1 MIDLFMKIKLVSI
14 IFVILFF
21 VPFFVSAQ
29 KFSKKA
35 FVNFDCD
42 NGWEFSDEY
51 VSVKYYLDNYTD
63 GSMLLTEPRL
73 YFIIE
78 NKSSDFI
85 YLDLG
90 KCFIIR
96 NGNPEPLWTD
106 TKTYNT
112 KGSSTNGSVNVGTIA
127 NVLGVGGVV
136 GDLANGISIGGGKN
150 NSKTV
155 ETSSPR
161 VEPLPP
167 MSNKK
172 IQIILPKENSF
183 DKVIS
188 DYYKSKELRSYFY
201 WKTKL
206 PKGESMGFNK
216 ENSPIVF
223 SSLINYSLT
232 ESCDSSKNIINNFY
246 ANKMTGLYRNKNDE
260 ELFGNDKSH
269 EGKFIHVFLKN
280 PLYITSPFYNT

>member
-1 MIDLFMKIKLVSI
+1 MKVKLVLI
-14 IFVILFF
+14 ISVFLFCI
-21 VPFFVSAQ
+21 PFFVSAQ
-29 KFSKKA
+29 TAKEGLLYFE
-35 FVNFDCD
+35 CE
-42 NGWEFSDEY
+42 NGWEFSDEK
-51 VSVKYYLDNYTD
+51 VSVNYYLDNYRTID
-63 GSMLLTEPRL
+63 GEYHISSPQL
-73 YFIIE
+73 YIVIE
-78 NKSSDFI
+78 NKSSDFV

-96 NGNPEPLWTD
+96 NGNPEPLWAN
-106 TKTYNT
+106 TKTYDT
-112 KGSSTNGSVNVGTIA
+112 KGKSTSGSVNVGTIA

-167 MSNKK
+167 MSKK
-172 IQIILPKENSF
+172 EIRIILPKENCF

-188 DYYKSKELRSYFY
+188 DYFRYGFNDSYFY

-206 PKGESMGFNK
+206 LKGESVKINK
-216 ENSPIVF
+216 ENSPIIF

-232 ESCDSSKNIINNFY
+232 ESCDSSRSIINNFY
-246 ANKMTGLYRNKNDE
+246 ANKLTGLFRNKKDFEILGYNR
-260 ELFGNDKSH
+260 SH
-269 EGKFIHVFLKN
+269 KEKCIRIYLKK
-280 PLYITSPFYNT
+280 PLNK

>member
-1 MIDLFMKIKLVSI
+1 MKIKLVSI
-14 IFVILFF
+14 IFVILIF

-167 MSNKK
+167 MSKK
-172 IQIILPKENSF
+172 EIRIRLANENFNSDRVYIKYECLFGCKMNLPN
-183 DKVIS
+183 
-188 DYYKSKELRSYFY
+188 
-201 WKTKL
+201 
-206 PKGESMGFNK
+206 GESIEFKK
-216 ENSPIVF
+216 EDSPIVF
-223 SSLINYSLT
+223 STLINYSLT
-232 ESCDSSKNIINNFY
+232 ESCDSSKNVVNNFY
-246 ANKMTGLYRNKNDE
+246 ANKFLGLYSNKGGLTSDEKVFNNNDDNQLIG
-260 ELFGNDKSH
+260 ELIKSH
-269 EGKFIHVFLKN
+269 KEKYIFVELKKKR
-280 PLYITSPFYNT
+280 

>member
-1 MIDLFMKIKLVSI
+1 M
-14 IFVILFF
+14 FF

-29 KFSKKA
+29 KMSKHGLLYLE
-35 FVNFDCD
+35 CD
-42 NGWEFSDEY
+42 NGWEYSDEK
-51 VSVKYYLDNYTD
+51 VSVKYYIDNYAD
-63 GSMLLTEPRL
+63 MGLSWEISPEL
-73 YFIIE
+73 YIIIE

-112 KGSSTNGSVNVGTIA
+112 KGKNTNGSVNVGTIA
-127 NVLGVGGVV
+127 NVLGVGGVI

-167 MSNKK
+167 MSKK
-172 IQIILPKENSF
+172 EIRIMLAKENCYS
-183 DKVIS
+183 DKVSLICDQS
-188 DYYKSKELRSYFY
+188 FNIGIN
-201 WKTKL
+201 L
-206 PKGESMGFNK
+206 PKGESIEFKK
-216 ENSPIVF
+216 EDSPFVF

-232 ESCDSSKNIINNFY
+232 ESCDSSKNIMNNFY
-246 ANKMTGLYRNKNDE
+246 ANKIIGLYKYKTGN
-260 ELFGNDKSH
+260 ELYGTHKSH
-269 EGKFIHVFLKN
+269 KEKFIH
-280 PLYITSPFYNT
+280 ITLLAKKKK

>member
-1 MIDLFMKIKLVSI
+1 MKIKLVQI
-14 IFVILFF
+14 IFVFLFCI
-21 VPFFVSAQ
+21 PFFVSAQ
-29 KFSKKA
+29 NAKEARLYFE
-35 FVNFDCD
+35 CE
-42 NGWEFSDEY
+42 NGWEYSDEN
-51 VSVKYYLDNYTD
+51 VSVKYYLV
-63 GSMLLTEPRL
+63 GLACPRL
-73 YFIIE
+73 SIVIE
-78 NKSSDFI
+78 NKSTEFVYI
-85 YLDLG
+85 DLG

-96 NGNPEPLWTD
+96 NGNPEPLWTN
-106 TKTYNT
+106 TKTYDT
-112 KGSSTNGSVNVGTIA
+112 KGKSTSGSVNVGTIA

-136 GDLANGISIGGGKN
+136 GDLANGISIGGGNN

>member
-1 MIDLFMKIKLVSI
+1 MKIKLVSI
-14 IFVILFF
+14 IFIILFF

-29 KFSKKA
+29 KKSKEGLLY
-35 FVNFDCD
+35 FECD
-42 NGWEFSDEY
+42 NGWEFSDEK
-51 VSVKYYLDNYTD
+51 VSVKYYLDNYVDWGYLINTA
-63 GSMLLTEPRL
+63 SRL
-73 YFIIE
+73 YIIIE

-112 KGSSTNGSVNVGTIA
+112 KGKNTNGSVNVGTIA
-127 NVLGVGGVV
+127 NVLGVGGVI

-167 MSNKK
+167 MSKK
-172 IQIILPKENSF
+172 EIRIMLAKENCYS
-183 DKVIS
+183 DKVYIK
-188 DYYKSKELRSYFY
+188 YEQAFY
-201 WKTKL
+201 IRMNL
-206 PKGESMGFNK
+206 PKGESIEFKK
-216 ENSPIVF
+216 EDSPVIF

-232 ESCDSSKNIINNFY
+232 EACDSSKNIMNNFY
-246 ANKMTGLYRNKNDE
+246 ANKITGLYRNKKDE
-260 ELFGNDKSH
+260 ELFGTHKSH
-269 EGKFIHVFLKN
+269 KEKFIHIYLKKK
-280 PLYITSPFYNT
+280 